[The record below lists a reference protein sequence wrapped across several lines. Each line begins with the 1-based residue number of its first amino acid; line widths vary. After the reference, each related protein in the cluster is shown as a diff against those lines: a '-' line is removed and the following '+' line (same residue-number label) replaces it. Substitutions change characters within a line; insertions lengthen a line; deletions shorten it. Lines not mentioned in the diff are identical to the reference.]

1 VDLTK
6 KLDMLALLLWRHA
19 DVRDGNVVYVNLF
32 AHDAPAVLPR
42 SGMGESRNETVPVL
56 SRPRRS
62 PRRPGDADRVSAA
75 ARDLKTARAG
85 AQALCTCAG
94 KPK

>member
-1 VDLTK
+1 MDLTK

-42 SGMGESRNETVPVL
+42 SGMGESRNETVPGIVP
-56 SRPRRS
+56 SEGEPTET
-62 PRRPGDADRVSAA
+62 G
-75 ARDLKTARAG
+75 
-85 AQALCTCAG
+85 
-94 KPK
+94 